1 MHVMSA
7 YNDNKIITLATELL
21 LKKGLLSARGAE
33 NRNLSIETRASDGS
47 TRRFWRF
54 VVNDKPVCI
63 VAAPLATTEAEIKES
78 RAAYYIGN
86 HLFNKG
92 CSVPEVLGWHEKSGL
107 LVFEDL
113 GNKRLHDVVVPR
125 NGTVTDVSLVR
136 EYYSK
141 VIGKLVHMQVEG
153 AIAFDSDWC
162 WDGGHYNKELMLER
176 ESRYFLKAFWLGLLE
191 QKTPEGILTEFD
203 SLAERGAEAAS
214 DYFLHRDFQSRNIM
228 VAEGEPRFID
238 FQGGRFGPL
247 GYDLASLLIDPY
259 SSLDYSL
266 QEEFEDIYINE
277 ISKYIELDSTLF
289 RKEYQILALQR
300 NLQIIGAFSFLSQ
313 VRGKSF
319 FAGFL
324 KPALQL
330 AQQRLAQ
337 QLFTDMPLM
346 KKMIDQGVTLLSDK
360 LLV

>member
-1 MHVMSA
+1 MKVMSP
-7 YNDNKIITLATELL
+7 YSDNTIITLATELL
-21 LKKGLLSARGAE
+21 LKKGLLSANEAE
-33 NRNLSIETRASDGS
+33 SSTLAIETIASDGS

-54 VVNDKPVCI
+54 VVSDKPVCI
-63 VAAPLATTEAEIKES
+63 VAAPFATTEAELKES

-86 HLFNKG
+86 HLFDKG
-92 CSVPEVLGWHEKSGL
+92 CSVPGVVGWHEKSGL

-113 GNKRLHDVVVPR
+113 GNMRLHDVVVPN

-141 VIGKLVHMQVEG
+141 VISQLVHMQVEG

-162 WDGGHYNKELMLER
+162 WDGEHYDKELMLER
-176 ESRYFLKAFWLGLLE
+176 ESGYFVKAFWVGLLE
-191 QKTPEGILTEFD
+191 QTTPEGILTEFN
-203 SLAERGAEAAS
+203 SLAELGAEAAS
-214 DYFLHRDFQSRNIM
+214 GYFLHRDFQSRNIM
-228 VAEGEPRFID
+228 IAGGEPRFID

-266 QEEFEDIYINE
+266 QEEFENIYINE
-277 ISKYIELDSTLF
+277 ISKHIELDSTLF
-289 RKEYQILALQR
+289 RKEFQILALQR

-330 AQQRLAQ
+330 AKQRLAH

-346 KKMIDQGVTLLSDK
+346 KKMIDQGITLL
-360 LLV
+360 

>member
-1 MHVMSA
+1 MSP
-7 YNDNKIITLATELL
+7 YNDNTIITLATDLL
-21 LKKGLLSARGAE
+21 QNKGLLSAREAE
-33 NRNLSIETRASDGS
+33 NSTLSIETIASDGS

-54 VVNDKPVCI
+54 VVSNKPVCI
-63 VAAPLATTEAEIKES
+63 VAAPLATTEAELKES

-86 HLFNKG
+86 HLFHKG
-92 CSVPEVLGWHEKSGL
+92 CSVPEVVAWHEKSGL

-113 GNKRLHDVVVPR
+113 GNKRLHDVVAS
-125 NGTVTDVSLVR
+125 NNDTVTDVSLVR

-141 VIGKLVHMQVEG
+141 VIGKLAHMQVEG

-162 WDGGHYNKELMLER
+162 CDGAHYNKELMLER
-176 ESRYFLKAFWLGLLE
+176 ESGYFLKAFWESLLG
-191 QKTPEGILTEFD
+191 QTTPEGILTEFD

-214 DYFLHRDFQSRNIM
+214 GYFLHRDFQSRNIM
-228 VAEGEPRFID
+228 IAGGEPRFID

-259 SSLDYSL
+259 SSLDSSL
-266 QEEFEDIYINE
+266 QEEFENIYINE
-277 ISKYIELDSTLF
+277 ISKHIEFDSALF
-289 RKEYQILALQR
+289 RKEFQILALQR

-313 VRGKSF
+313 VRGKTF

-346 KKMIDQGVTLLSDK
+346 KKMIDQGVTLL
-360 LLV
+360 